1 MNNTLKTAIAA
12 ALVTGG
18 IALAAPASAGSYAN
32 VQLAVSD
39 VGYSS
44 SYNGYGYSGFDNGIT
59 LVGTFGMTLPAVH
72 KYFGWEAEIAK
83 SVVNPEY
90 SYSGTYYSYNFD
102 YDYFNLG
109 GYAVFTIPVH
119 PKIDVR
125 GRGGLV
131 YHNYEVTYQYCD
143 TWGTTWCSS
152 TSFSDSEIN
161 PSVGGGAVFKVSP
174 NLNLMAELTAF
185 NVSDESLHLS
195 AGAQFKF

>member
-1 MNNTLKTAIAA
+1 MNNKIKTAVAA
-12 ALVTGG
+12 ALITTG
-18 IALAAPASAGSYAN
+18 IVMAAPASAESYAN

-39 VGYSS
+39 IGYSNT
-44 SYNGYGYSGFDNGIT
+44 YNGYGYSGFDNGIT

-90 SYSGTYYSYNFD
+90 NYSTSTYHYSVD

-109 GYAVFTIPVH
+109 GFAVFTIPVH

-131 YHNYEVTYQYCD
+131 YHNYTVSFDSCYS
-143 TWGTTWCSS
+143 WGGCYSS
-152 TSFSDSEIN
+152 SVSDSEIN
-161 PSVGGGAVFKVSP
+161 PAVGGGAVFKVSP

-185 NVSDESLHLS
+185 DVSNDSLHLS

>member
-1 MNNTLKTAIAA
+1 MKKIKTALAA
-12 ALVTGG
+12 VLVTAGTV
-18 IALAAPASAGSYAN
+18 AAAPASAGSYAN

-39 VGYSS
+39 VGYSN

-90 SYSGTYYSYNFD
+90 SYSTSTYNYSVD

-131 YHNYEVTYQYCD
+131 YHNYEVSFDSCYS
-143 TWGTTWCSS
+143 WGGCYSS
-152 TSFSDSEIN
+152 SFSDSEIN